1 MPLSH
6 VTLKI
11 KKKLR
16 LGVLDILSTNKDRND
31 NLTAHRPIF
40 IFFFFFLMKSNFKIM
55 WNSYMVGTKH
65 VNVINF
71 GVLHMLGA
79 L

>member
-16 LGVLDILSTNKDRND
+16 LGVLDILSTNKDGND
-31 NLTAHRPIF
+31 SLTAHRPIF
-40 IFFFFFLMKSNFKIM
+40 IFFFFFFFNK
-55 WNSYMVGTKH
+55 V
-65 VNVINF
+65 
-71 GVLHMLGA
+71 
-79 L
+79 